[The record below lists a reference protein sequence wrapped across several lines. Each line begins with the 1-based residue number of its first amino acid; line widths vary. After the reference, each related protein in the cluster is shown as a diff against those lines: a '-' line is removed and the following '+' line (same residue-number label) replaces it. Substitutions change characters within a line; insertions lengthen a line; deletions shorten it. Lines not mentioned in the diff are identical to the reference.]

1 MLFRD
6 EYAFLSN
13 MYLLPDGKSVEHYFQ
28 ALKCVNADE
37 REAVLASASPRDAKK
52 QGRRVKMRS
61 DWLDVREA
69 FMLACLRYKF
79 STFPHLA
86 EMLLATGDIDLIEE
100 NWWNDK
106 FYGVDVKTGEG
117 LNVLGK
123 LLMRVRKELRENAL

>member
-28 ALKCVNADE
+28 ALKCVNVEE
-37 REAVLASASPRDAKK
+37 RNAVLNAASPSDAKRI
-52 QGRRVKMRS
+52 GRNVEIRK
-61 DWLDVREA
+61 DWLEVREG

-86 EMLLATGDIDLIEE
+86 EKLLATAPIELIEE

-106 FYGVDVKTGEG
+106 YWGVCKNEG
-117 LNVLGK
+117 KNVLGK
-123 LLMRVRKELRENAL
+123 LLMKVRDELKIK

>member
-1 MLFRD
+1 MLFRN

-28 ALKCVNADE
+28 ALKCESVEDSKRIMAL
-37 REAVLASASPRDAKK
+37 VSPADAKRE
-52 QGRRVKMRS
+52 GRRVKMRS
-61 DWLDVREA
+61 DWLEVREG

-86 EMLLATGDIDLIEE
+86 EMLLATAPIELIEE

-106 FYGVDVKTGEG
+106 YWGVCNGEG
-117 LNVLGK
+117 KNVLGK
-123 LLMRVRKELRENAL
+123 LLMRVRDEM

>member
-1 MLFRD
+1 MLFRN

-28 ALKCVNADE
+28 ALKCVNVEE
-37 REAVLASASPRDAKK
+37 RNAVLASASPSDAKK
-52 QGRRVKMRS
+52 QGRNVEIRS
-61 DWLDVREA
+61 DWLKVREG

-86 EMLLATGDIDLIEE
+86 EMLLATASVELVEE

-106 FYGVDVKTGEG
+106 YWGVCKNEGE
-117 LNVLGK
+117 NVLGK
-123 LLMRVRKELRENAL
+123 LLMKVRDELKNG